1 MKVWPMAVPSD
12 AQLQEL
18 ATRIMLWAL
27 LLIYLLYAI
36 LLRLTD
42 TNATAALV
50 PLVCAGLHL
59 FGIIGFYIGKTL
71 FASVWMTLVV
81 LLDITVINIYGF
93 SEAQGVEYYFIMI
106 PALIFMVLP
115 PQQREWQISLLTLTL
130 ALLSL
135 CFILPEP
142 ANPWFIISDS
152 QIHHFKWLD
161 LVICLLCMAIT
172 CRFFIHRLLQ
182 QRAQLERLALI
193 DTLTGL
199 PNRHGLMQQLAGWFN
214 ERRPF
219 SVYLLD
225 IDEYPELSRRLGQD
239 AGDQLIRKLV
249 QRLRNE
255 TPDNLFIGRFTEHQ
269 LMLASDVAIQPGP
282 VSELAQQIHDSSVR
296 LAFDLGG
303 HSERV
308 QVSVGATL
316 TSTHELPPSLLQR
329 LTSALQQ
336 ARALT
341 PQVQLILA
349 EPAKASAEMTGTPKV
364 QLAPP
369 Y

>member
-1 MKVWPMAVPSD
+1 MAVPSD
-12 AQLQEL
+12 TQLQEL

-27 LLIYLLYAI
+27 LLIYLLYAV

-42 TNATAALV
+42 TQPTIALFPLLCAA
-50 PLVCAGLHL
+50 LHL
-59 FGIIGFYIGKTL
+59 FGLISFYWGKTL
-71 FASVWMTLVV
+71 FASVWMTLIV
-81 LLDITVINIYGF
+81 LFNITIINIYGF
-93 SEAQGVEYYFIMI
+93 IETQGAEYYFIMI

-130 ALLSL
+130 GLLSL

-142 ANPWFIISDS
+142 SDPWFIISDE
-152 QIHHFKWLD
+152 QIHNFKWLD
-161 LVICLLCMAIT
+161 LVVCLLCMAIT

-214 ERRPF
+214 ESRPF
-219 SVYLLD
+219 SVFLLD
-225 IDEYPELSRRLGQD
+225 IDDYPELSRRLGQD

-249 QRLRNE
+249 QRLRSD
-255 TPDNLFIGRFTEHQ
+255 TTTNLFIGRFTEHQ
-269 LMLASDVAIQPGP
+269 LMLASDVTTQPTA
-282 VSELAQQIHDSSVR
+282 VSELAQKIHESSVR

-316 TSTHELPPSLLQR
+316 ANTNELPPGLLQR

-336 ARALT
+336 ARSLT

-349 EPAKASAEMTGTPKV
+349 EPAKSAAHVAGNPKV

>member
-1 MKVWPMAVPSD
+1 MAVPSD

-27 LLIYLLYAI
+27 LLVYLLYAA

-42 TNATAALV
+42 THPMMALFPV
-50 PLVCAGLHL
+50 FCAGLHL
-59 FGIIGFYIGKTL
+59 LGIIGFYLGKTL

-81 LLDITVINIYGF
+81 LLDITIINLYGF
-93 SEAQGVEYYFIMI
+93 NDSQGAEYYFIMV

-142 ANPWFIISDS
+142 TDPWLIISAE
-152 QIHHFKWLD
+152 QIHRFKWLD
-161 LVICLLCMAIT
+161 LVVCLLCMAIT

-214 ERRPF
+214 EGRPF
-219 SVYLLD
+219 SVFLVD
-225 IDEYPELSRRLGQD
+225 IDDYPEISRRLGQD

-249 QRLRNE
+249 QRLRTE
-255 TPDNLFIGRFTEHQ
+255 TNANLFVGRFTEHQ
-269 LMLASDVAIQPGP
+269 LMLASDAVIQPAGIT
-282 VSELAQQIHDSSVR
+282 ELALQIHDSSTR

-303 HSERV
+303 HNERI
-308 QVSVGATL
+308 QVSIGATL
-316 TSTHELPPSLLQR
+316 ASANELPPSLLQR
-329 LTSALQQ
+329 LTSALQK
-336 ARALT
+336 ARSLT
-341 PQVQLILA
+341 PKVHLILA
-349 EPAKASAEMTGTPKV
+349 DPTMTSAEVASHSDV

>member
-27 LLIYLLYAI
+27 LLVYLLYAI

-42 TNATAALV
+42 TNPTATLF

-59 FGIIGFYIGKTL
+59 FGIVGFYFGKTL

-93 SEAQGVEYYFIMI
+93 TEAQGAEYYFIMV

-135 CFILPEP
+135 CFMLPEP
-142 ANPWFIISDS
+142 SNPWFIISDE
-152 QIHHFKWLD
+152 QIHNFKWLD

-214 ERRPF
+214 EGRPF
-219 SVYLLD
+219 SVFLLD
-225 IDEYPELSRRLGQD
+225 IDNYPDLSRRLGQD

-249 QRLRNE
+249 QRLRTE
-255 TPDNLFIGRFTEHQ
+255 TTANLFIGRFTEHQ
-269 LMLASDVAIQPGP
+269 LMLASDVATQPT
-282 VSELAQQIHDSSVR
+282 VASELAQQIHDSSVR

-316 TSTHELPPSLLQR
+316 ASVNEPPHGLLLR

-341 PQVQLILA
+341 PQVQLTLA
-349 EPAKASAEMTGTPKV
+349 EPAKSSAEIAGNPNV

>member
-1 MKVWPMAVPSD
+1 MKAWPMAVPSD

-42 TNATAALV
+42 TNPTAALF

-59 FGIIGFYIGKTL
+59 FGIVGFYFGKTL

-81 LLDITVINIYGF
+81 LLDITIINIYGF
-93 SEAQGVEYYFIMI
+93 TESQGAEYYFIMI

-135 CFILPEP
+135 CFMLPEP
-142 ANPWFIISDS
+142 SEPWFIISDQ
-152 QIHHFKWLD
+152 QIHNFKWLD
-161 LVICLLCMAIT
+161 LVVCLLCMAVT

-214 ERRPF
+214 EGRPF
-219 SVYLLD
+219 SVFLLD
-225 IDEYPELSRRLGQD
+225 IEDYPELSRRLGQD

-249 QRLRNE
+249 QRLRTE
-255 TPDNLFIGRFTEHQ
+255 TTDNLFIGRFTEHQ
-269 LMLASDVAIQPGP
+269 LMLASDVATQPKA
-282 VSELAQQIHDSSVR
+282 VSEMAQQIYDSSVR

-316 TSTHELPPSLLQR
+316 ASANEPPHSLLQR

-341 PQVQLILA
+341 PRVHLILA
-349 EPAKASAEMTGTPKV
+349 EPAKATTEIAANPNV

>member
-1 MKVWPMAVPSD
+1 MKAWPMAVPSD

-27 LLIYLLYAI
+27 LLVYLSYAA

-42 TNATAALV
+42 TNSTMALF
-50 PLVCAGLHL
+50 PLLCAGLHL
-59 FGIIGFYIGKTL
+59 FGIVAFHFGKTL
-71 FASVWMTLVV
+71 FASVWMTLV
-81 LLDITVINIYGF
+81 LLFDITIINLYGF
-93 SEAQGVEYYFIMI
+93 NAAQGAEYYFIMV

-142 ANPWFIISDS
+142 SAPWLIISDQ
-152 QIHHFKWLD
+152 QIHVFKWLD
-161 LVICLLCMAIT
+161 LTICLLCMAIT

-193 DTLTGL
+193 DTLSGL

-214 ERRPF
+214 DGRPF
-219 SVYLLD
+219 SVFMLD
-225 IDEYPELSRRLGQD
+225 IDDYPELSRRLGQD

-249 QRLRNE
+249 QRLRTE
-255 TPDNLFIGRFTEHQ
+255 TSAELFIGRFTEHQ
-269 LMLASDVAIQPGP
+269 LMLASDTTITAVEVQQ
-282 VSELAQQIHDSSVR
+282 LAQQIQDSAVR

-303 HSERV
+303 RSERI
-308 QVSVGATL
+308 QVNVGATL
-316 TSTHELPPSLLQR
+316 ANADEAPHSLLQR
-329 LTSALQQ
+329 LTLALQQ
-336 ARALT
+336 ARNLT
-341 PQVQLILA
+341 PTVQLLLA
-349 EPAKASAEMTGTPKV
+349 EPAKTSVGVVGSPNI

-369 Y
+369 F

>member
-1 MKVWPMAVPSD
+1 VKVWPMAVPSD

-18 ATRIMLWAL
+18 ANRIMLWAL
-27 LLIYLLYAI
+27 LVVYLLYAA

-42 TNATAALV
+42 THPFV
-50 PLVCAGLHL
+50 SFFPLLCAGLHL
-59 FGIIGFYIGKTL
+59 IGLVGFYLGKTL
-71 FASVWMTLVV
+71 FASIWMTLVV
-81 LLDITVINIYGF
+81 LLNISIINIYGF
-93 SEAQGVEYYFIMI
+93 NETQGAEYYFIMV

-135 CFILPEP
+135 CFVLPEP
-142 ANPWFIISDS
+142 NEPWFIISDA
-152 QIHHFKWLD
+152 QIHNFKWLD

-182 QRAQLERLALI
+182 QRAQLERLALM

-214 ERRPF
+214 EGRPF
-219 SVYLLD
+219 SVFLID
-225 IDEYPELSRRLGQD
+225 IDDYPELSRRLGQD

-249 QRLRNE
+249 QRLRTE
-255 TPDNLFIGRFTEHQ
+255 TTANLFIGRFTEHQ
-269 LMLASDVAIQPGP
+269 LMLASDAATQPTD
-282 VSELAQQIHDSSVR
+282 VSELARQMHDSAVR

-303 HSERV
+303 RSERI
-308 QVSVGATL
+308 QVSLGATL
-316 TSTHELPPSLLQR
+316 ASANETPHALLQR
-329 LTSALQQ
+329 LTAALQQ
-336 ARALT
+336 ARSSTPAL
-341 PQVQLILA
+341 QLLLA
-349 EPAKASAEMTGTPKV
+349 EVPKASPEVAGSPNI